1 MTRSLVSAAAL
12 GAAVFLVIAIAG
24 RTAHAQR
31 PPQPFAPDW
40 GMLEGWQVFTQKGCG
55 KCHAVRGVGGGVG
68 PDLGRIRTGTSFFE
82 VGAAMWNHLPRM
94 GAQMRE
100 ARIER
105 ARLTPTETSKLIA
118 FLFTAQYLDDSGD
131 PKRGEPL
138 FTAKSCA
145 TCHQVGGHGHGLVGP
160 PLDSM
165 KRANSPVLVAAA
177 MWNHAPQMNEAFK
190 QIAIASPKFEDREL
204 LDLIAFIVATAAPT
218 TADTQ
223 QVIPGTPDHGRVLFA
238 DKKCASCHA
247 VGGKGA
253 HVGPDLGR
261 AGHHLS
267 LTSFAAQMWNHAPV
281 MMARMKERNIAPPT
295 LSGQDMADVLAYL
308 YVSRYFEPATNAR
321 RGADLL
327 RTKGCLGCH
336 AVAGKGARVGGDF
349 ARSGV
354 VGSPSAVLAAM
365 WNHSWLMETK
375 AAQRGVAWPELQG
388 ADLGDIAAYLG
399 TLSRAKAGTSTKA
412 GASSV
417 R

>member
-1 MTRSLVSAAAL
+1 MTRSLASAALL
-12 GAAVFLVIAIAG
+12 GAAVLFVVALQG
-24 RTAHAQR
+24 RPAHAQQ
-31 PPQPFAPDW
+31 PSQPFGPDW
-40 GMLEGWQVFTQKGCG
+40 GMLQGWQVFTQKGCG

-82 VGAAMWNHLPRM
+82 IGAALWNHLPRM
-94 GAQMRE
+94 GARMRE

-105 ARLTPTETSKLIA
+105 PRLTPAEASMLVA

-131 PKRGEPL
+131 PKRGEAL

-145 TCHQVGGHGHGLVGP
+145 TCHQVGGRGHGLVGP

-190 QIAIASPKFEDREL
+190 QTGLAWPKFEDREL
-204 LDLIAFIVATAAPT
+204 LDLIAYIVATAAPT

-223 QVIPGTPDHGRVLFA
+223 QVIPGAPDHGRVLFT
-238 DKKCASCHA
+238 DKKCATCHA
-247 VGGKGA
+247 VGGKGP

-261 AGHHLS
+261 AGHHVS
-267 LTSFAAQMWNHAPV
+267 LTSFAAQMWNHVPA
-281 MMARMKERNIAPPT
+281 MMAKMKERNITPPT

-308 YVSRYFEPATNAR
+308 YVSRYFESTPNAR
-321 RGADLL
+321 RGAELL
-327 RTKGCLGCH
+327 REKGCLGCH
-336 AVAGKGARVGGDF
+336 SVAGKGGSVGGDF

-365 WNHSWLMETK
+365 WNHSWFMEAQ

-388 ADLGDIAAYLG
+388 SDLGDIAAYLG
-399 TLSRAKAGTSTKA
+399 TLSRTKA
-412 GASSV
+412 GSSSV